1 MYNQWEYNGIY
12 GNITLIIRCIYPD
25 GQLRLKTP
33 TLSFPIFAPL
43 GGVKHSGGY
52 RGEDPDKTAETIH
65 CIDGY
70 RKYLHIHI
78 GNVYIYK
85 YVHIYTEYTYIY
97 IYISGQIIIIH

>member
-1 MYNQWEYNGIY
+1 M
-12 GNITLIIRCIYPD
+12 IRCIYPD

-70 RKYLHIHI
+70 RPII
-78 GNVYIYK
+78 GNCFFLGLPCIG
-85 YVHIYTEYTYIY
+85 ICDSMCI
-97 IYISGQIIIIH
+97 